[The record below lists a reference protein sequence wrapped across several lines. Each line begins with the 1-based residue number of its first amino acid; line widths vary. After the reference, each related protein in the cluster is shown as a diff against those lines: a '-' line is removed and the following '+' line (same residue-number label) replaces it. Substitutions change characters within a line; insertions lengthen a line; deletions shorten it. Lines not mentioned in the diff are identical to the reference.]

1 MLFEEVI
8 VRLRD
13 QVPDLR
19 SVQGAAEFQQLVDN
33 RVQPQH
39 GVAAYVLPLGLRGQ
53 QPMDAAGGFI
63 QPVTE
68 AVGVVLML
76 NSNDALG
83 QRAIQRLKPLL
94 TEIIEAVASWA
105 PPTGA
110 LGVFQLMRAQLVNVS
125 GGFLTYQIDFSI
137 PTRLR
142 IDP

>member
-1 MLFEEVI
+1 MLFEEVMT
-8 VRLRD
+8 RL
-13 QVPDLR
+13 QAEVPDLR

-39 GVAAYVLPLGLRGQ
+39 GVAAFVLPLGLRGQ
-53 QPMDAAGGFI
+53 QPMDAAGTFV

-76 NSNDALG
+76 NSNDGLG
-83 QRAIQRLKPLL
+83 QRAIKRLKPLL
-94 TEIIEAVASWA
+94 AEIIGAVASWA
-105 PPTGA
+105 PPSGA
-110 LGVFQLMRAQLVNVS
+110 LGVFQLVRAQLVSVN

-137 PTRLR
+137 PTQLR